1 MVFSLCVLAQSNAVT
16 DRVLKK
22 LSNYSP
28 LLGRARWIGN
38 FQSLAVTETYPC
50 SSQGEA
56 LTPILEAKLK
66 RWKLFKP
73 TTASTCAISTKSM
86 TGALS
91 GKGFEVFLPL
101 YTAVHR

>member
-22 LSNYSP
+22 LSSYSP

-56 LTPILEAKLK
+56 LTPILDAN
-66 RWKLFKP
+66 
-73 TTASTCAISTKSM
+73 STLEHLQAWY
-86 TGALS
+86 A
-91 GKGFEVFLPL
+91 L
-101 YTAVHR
+101 YTRHQHEKYDGRVERQGL

>member
-1 MVFSLCVLAQSNAVT
+1 MVFSLSVLAQSNALT

-56 LTPILEAKLK
+56 LTTILDAN
-66 RWKLFKP
+66 
-73 TTASTCAISTKSM
+73 
-86 TGALS
+86 
-91 GKGFEVFLPL
+91 
-101 YTAVHR
+101 